1 MQFKQAS
8 LSRTSSLRGQGGFT
22 LIELIV
28 VIVILG
34 ILAAT
39 ALPKFADMSGDARRA
54 KMQGARGSVQSA
66 VAIARAQWLV
76 NGDTASV
83 KVVLEGTDIAVL
95 NGYPTAAS
103 IATAAG
109 LDVNDYT
116 MTTAAGVVTIA
127 EPKKASC
134 SFTYTA
140 ATGAVSGAPAL
151 ASC

>member
-8 LSRTSSLRGQGGFT
+8 LSHSSSLRGQGGFT

-76 NGDTASV
+76 NGDTAAT
-83 KVVLEGTDIAVL
+83 KVVLESTDIAVL
-95 NGYPTAAS
+95 NGYPTAVS

-109 LDVNDYT
+109 LDANDYKL
-116 MTTAAGVVTIA
+116 TTVDGVVTIA
-127 EPKKASC
+127 EPKKATC
-134 SFTYTA
+134 AFTYTA
-140 ATGAVSGAPAL
+140 ATGAVSGAPTL
-151 ASC
+151 GNC